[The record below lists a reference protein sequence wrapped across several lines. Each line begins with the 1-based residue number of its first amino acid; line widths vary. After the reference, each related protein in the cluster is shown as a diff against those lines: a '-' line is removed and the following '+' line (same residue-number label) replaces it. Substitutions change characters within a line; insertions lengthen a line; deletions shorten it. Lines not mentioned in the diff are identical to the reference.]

1 MPDVTSPRIPRSLLA
16 DPSSVSFDLDTAIA
30 AVVGLT
36 ARVPD
41 SAFTAEV
48 LGTERTGQGVVI
60 RDDLVL
66 TVGYLVTEAEEVWLT
81 NHLGATVP
89 AHPLAVDFESGFALV
104 QSLSPISVHPV
115 TMGSAKTLD
124 IGADLVIAG
133 AGGRDHALAARL
145 VARQEFA
152 GYWEYLIDDALF
164 TAPGHPHWGGAAV
177 IGPDGRLVG
186 LCSLQLAG
194 SRPGGATEAINMS
207 IPIDLLFPV
216 FDDMVTLGRTKRE
229 PRPWIGAYVNE
240 IGDQIVVVGVATD
253 GPADRAGLQPGDVV
267 SAIANDPVD
276 DLATFYR
283 RLWSL
288 GRAGLEVPL
297 SIERGDRH
305 LSVLVTS
312 GARAHF
318 LRRPRFH

>member
-1 MPDVTSPRIPRSLLA
+1 MPDVAPPRIPPSLRPDPRSV
-16 DPSSVSFDLDTAIA
+16 PFDLDAAIA
-30 AVVGLT
+30 AVVGLA

-48 LGTERTGQGVVI
+48 LGTERAGQGVVI

-81 NHLGATVP
+81 THQGESVA

-104 QSLSPISVHPV
+104 QSLSPLKAKPV
-115 TMGSAKTLD
+115 ALGSAETLD

-152 GYWEYLIDDALF
+152 GYWEYLVDDALF

-177 IGPDGRLVG
+177 IGPDGQLVG

-207 IPIDLLFPV
+207 IPVDVLAPV
-216 FDDMVTLGRTKRE
+216 FDDMVTIGRTRRE
-229 PRPWIGAYVNE
+229 PRPWLGAYVNE

-253 GPADRAGLQPGDVV
+253 GPADRAGLQAGDVV
-267 SAIANDPVD
+267 SAIADDQVQ
-276 DLATFYR
+276 DLASFYR

-288 GRAGLEVPL
+288 GRAGTEVPL
-297 SIERGDRH
+297 SIERGGRH
-305 LSVLVTS
+305 MNVVITS
-312 GARAHF
+312 GERARF